1 MLVRTQLEVVAKGLF
16 LEIGRGE
23 RKKKGF
29 PSSSKWVSLS
39 PGPQMALLSWQDRA
53 HVGGKQMEV
62 IVKRSLSLKALVKGG
77 LEVAEQDM

>member
-1 MLVRTQLEVVAKGLF
+1 
-16 LEIGRGE
+16 
-23 RKKKGF
+23 
-29 PSSSKWVSLS
+29 
-39 PGPQMALLSWQDRA
+39 MALLSWQDRA